1 MVIVELVPVF
11 LFSLSKVSIL
21 SIIIAQFFFM
31 YFHLFADLERPE
43 IICYIGN
50 L

>member
-11 LFSLSKVSIL
+11 LFSFSKVPIL
-21 SIIIAQFFFM
+21 SVIIEQFLFM
-31 YFHLFADLERPE
+31 YFHLFADLEIPK